1 MTVLISTHDMEE
13 ADRLCDE
20 LAILHLGK
28 LAAAGTPAELKAATG
43 PGATLDDV
51 FIHFT
56 GATISEGGELRD
68 VARTRLTAQRLG

>member
-1 MTVLISTHDMEE
+1 MEE

-43 PGATLDDV
+43 SGATLDDV
-51 FIHFT
+51 FVNYSGGSIN
-56 GATISEGGELRD
+56 EGGDYRD
-68 VARTRLTAQRLG
+68 IQQTRRTARRLG